1 MDYAKVRF
9 TEEDL
14 GLLESPEKELVHKIG
29 ALYLATGDIT
39 HSNRIS
45 LTKEISPG
53 SLYLYLLGRYDS
65 PNGILSMLGQRDEA
79 VRRSVLWH
87 YTLGWR
93 KRHLHIICH
102 PYRVDVIFGP
112 GPEVEITSS
121 EFAVMLKS
129 AFGRHRVQID
139 KAKELVEKHKAFLNP
154 LSHILDSIR
163 QMLDRAEL
171 LKGTLEEKRKHPET
185 WEEIKWHID
194 NHESQSAAAFELSS
208 CCLSVRMMA
217 PVAAEMFLNL
227 VIFNLFKTE
236 GQAKEAKEKLRKSPI
251 REKLEALSD
260 RCDGFAIR
268 PDMKSDPIKGFLD
281 LYNHRNHILHGN
293 ISTDQEEQ
301 DEFLVHR
308 GVATIMKFKSIFDR
322 SIRPTMNAFPLEEA
336 RNDQNTA
343 LAFMNYLLACMEP
356 GKREIFIPM
365 LKSVDLH
372 YGMRSKQLRAL
383 FDNDFHESIDP
394 DLLEGSGPL
403 PDWLA

>member
-1 MDYAKVRF
+1 MDYAKAKF
-9 TEEDL
+9 SEDDL
-14 GLLESPEKELVHKIG
+14 GILKTPEKELILEIEGLFLDKR
-29 ALYLATGDIT
+29 DIS

-53 SLYLYLLGRYDS
+53 GLYLYLLGRYGP
-65 PNGILSMLGQRDEA
+65 PNGILSMLGRRDEA
-79 VRRSVLWH
+79 LQRTVLWH

-112 GPEVEITSS
+112 GPEVEITAS
-121 EFAVMLKS
+121 EFSVMLKN
-129 AFGRHRVQID
+129 AFGRHHVQID

-163 QMLDRAEL
+163 QMLDRAET
-171 LKGTLEEKRKHPET
+171 LKGTLEDKRKHPET

-208 CCLSVRMMA
+208 CCLSVRMMS

-227 VIFNLFKTE
+227 VIFNLFKAE
-236 GQAKEAKEKLRKSPI
+236 GQTKDAKEKLRKAPI
-251 REKLEALSD
+251 REKLEALAD
-260 RCDGFAIR
+260 RCGGFAIK
-268 PDMKSDPIKGFLD
+268 PDMKSDPVKGFLD

-293 ISTDQEEQ
+293 IRTDQEGQ
-301 DEFLVHR
+301 DEFLVHA

-322 SIRPTMNAFPLEEA
+322 SIRPTINAFPIEEA
-336 RNDQNTA
+336 RNDQIAA
-343 LAFMNYLLACMEP
+343 LAFMDYLLACMEP
-356 GKREIFIPM
+356 EQREIFIPM
-365 LKSVDLH
+365 FKSVDLH
-372 YGMRSKQLRAL
+372 HGMRTKQVRSL
-383 FDNDFHESIDP
+383 FGNDFHESIDP
-394 DLLEGSGPL
+394 DLLDGSGPL

>member
-1 MDYAKVRF
+1 MDYAKVKF

-14 GLLESPEKELVHKIG
+14 GLLKIPDKEVVHEIG
-29 ALYLATGDIT
+29 GRYLAKREIN

-65 PNGILSMLGQRDEA
+65 PNGILSMIGQRDEA

-93 KRHLHIICH
+93 KRHLHVICH

-112 GPEVEITSS
+112 GPEVEITAS
-121 EFAVMLKS
+121 EFAVMLKN
-129 AFGRHRVQID
+129 AFGRYHVQID

-163 QMLDRAEL
+163 QMLDRAET
-171 LKGTLEEKRKHPET
+171 LKGALEDKRKHPET
-185 WEEIKWHID
+185 WEEVKWHID

-208 CCLSVRMMA
+208 CCLSVRMMS

-227 VIFNLFKTE
+227 VIFNLFKAE
-236 GQAKEAKEKLRKSPI
+236 GQAKDAKEKLRKAPI
-251 REKLEALSD
+251 REKLEALAD
-260 RCDGFAIR
+260 RCGGFAIK
-268 PDMKSDPIKGFLD
+268 PDMKSDPINGFLD

-293 ISTDQEEQ
+293 IRTDQEEQ
-301 DEFLVHR
+301 DEFLIHD

-322 SIRPTMNAFPLEEA
+322 SIRPTMNAFPIEEA
-336 RNDQNTA
+336 RNDQKAA
-343 LAFMNYLLACMEP
+343 LAFMDYLLACMEP
-356 GKREIFIPM
+356 GQREIFIPM
-365 LKSVDLH
+365 FKSVDLH
-372 YGMRSKQLRAL
+372 YGMRTKQVRSL
-383 FDNDFHESIDP
+383 FGNDFHESIDP
-394 DLLEGSGPL
+394 DLLDGSGPL